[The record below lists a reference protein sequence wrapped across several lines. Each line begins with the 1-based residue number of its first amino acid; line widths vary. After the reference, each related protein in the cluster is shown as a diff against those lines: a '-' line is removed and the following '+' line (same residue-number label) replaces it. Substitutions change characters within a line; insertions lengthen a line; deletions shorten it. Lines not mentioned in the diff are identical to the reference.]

1 MMSERHYLKSMP
13 PAAIENYGVYD
24 HDQLVGGVV
33 ITAGA
38 RNGHRLLSGADHSA
52 VATVARLWIEDEVG
66 KNAESRVLSVV
77 ARLVARDHRVKM
89 LLSYADPAAGH
100 RGTIYMAAGWT
111 YLGMSQSG
119 RYLDLGDGSPRHP
132 RSVFSEFGT
141 NRPSELRRRG
151 MPARSVLVA
160 GKHRYALI
168 LDRSWGWRLA
178 AQPKPYPARV
188 ACEDR
193 PR

>member
-13 PAAIENYGVYD
+13 PAAIDNYGVYD
-24 HDQLVGGVV
+24 HGRLVGGVV

-52 VATVARLWIEDEVG
+52 VATLARLWIADEIG

-77 ARLVARDHRVKM
+77 ARLVTRDHRIKM

-100 RGTIYMAAGWT
+100 VGIIYQAAGWL
-111 YLGMSQSG
+111 YLGISQCG

-141 NRPSELRRRG
+141 NRGCPTIN
-151 MPARSVLVA
+151 PT
-160 GKHRYALI
+160 
-168 LDRSWGWRLA
+168 LA
-178 AQPKPYPARV
+178 
-188 ACEDR
+188 
-193 PR
+193 